1 MALWSLAYRAK
12 VYAASVIFN
21 LSVAFN
27 QFTHVYKRLIAATS
41 LVPLQ
46 HYWILFGAKGTWREA
61 ARRTAIFHDDL
72 SYCRFFFLFCLCAD
86 PSSPSNNSYDERE
99 HTSISLTVT
108 HRDRG
113 VVRCNQDSDTPISLS
128 SFCPSLSALRV
139 QASIQNHNWFPISLS
154 STLWI
159 HWSRERIVPKY
170 ATITDSLL
178 DVASLQKST
187 LMAKKECDVTTRT
200 QHR

>member
-1 MALWSLAYRAK
+1 MQRRWYLIYPWHLISLHTYISGWSLQL
-12 VYAASVIFN
+12 
-21 LSVAFN
+21 LSFRSSITE
-27 QFTHVYKRLIAATS
+27 FY
-41 LVPLQ
+41 LVRKERDERQ
-46 HYWILFGAKGTWREA
+46 HGVQPSST
-61 ARRTAIFHDDL
+61 TIFHTVDF
-72 SYCRFFFLFCLCAD
+72 SFFSVSALIL
-86 PSSPSNNSYDERE
+86 PRPSNNSYDERE

>member
-1 MALWSLAYRAK
+1 MKKSGVYEFRNSSMRRILASSIRDEC
-12 VYAASVIFN
+12 
-21 LSVAFN
+21 
-27 QFTHVYKRLIAATS
+27 RLTY
-41 LVPLQ
+41 LVREERDERQ
-46 HYWILFGAKGTWREA
+46 HGVQ
-61 ARRTAIFHDDL
+61 
-72 SYCRFFFLFCLCAD
+72 
-86 PSSPSNNSYDERE
+86 PSSTTILHTVGVSFFPVSALILPRPSNDSYDERE

-113 VVRCNQDSDTPISLS
+113 IIRCNQDSDTPISLS
-128 SFCPSLSALRV
+128 SFCPSLSASHV
-139 QASIQNHNWFPISLS
+139 QGGIQNHNWFPISLS

-170 ATITDSLL
+170 ATIADSPL
-178 DVASLQKST
+178 DVASLEKAT